1 MITFE
6 HVSLKLGR
14 KDILRNV
21 TFHIEPEELAVL
33 TGISGS
39 GKTTLLRLIAGIVK
53 PDSGSVRVRS
63 DKIGFVFQDHRLLP
77 WKTAIDNISLVL
89 KAQGL
94 SPEEAR
100 RKAHSWLELVGL
112 EKYAGYYPA
121 QLSGGMVQRVSI
133 ARAFAVEPDIVLM
146 DEPFSSLD
154 DRLTDS
160 LLLMIQK
167 VLTEYKA
174 TVLYV
179 THDVMEAL
187 RLADRLLNLENHEL
201 TETPI
206 INRQELLQTYCNARL
221 NAITPDTTTENQPA

>member
-6 HVSLKLGR
+6 NVSLQLGG
-14 KDILRNV
+14 KEILRNV
-21 TFHIEPEELAVL
+21 SFHIEPEEMAVL

-39 GKTTLLRLIAGIVK
+39 GKTTLLRLIAGILK
-53 PDSGSVRVRS
+53 PDSGNVRVQS
-63 DKIGFVFQDHRLLP
+63 SKIGFVFQDHRLLP
-77 WKTAIDNISLVL
+77 WKTAVENITLVL
-89 KAQGL
+89 KAKGL

-100 RKAHSWLELVGL
+100 RKALSWLDMVGL
-112 EKYAGYYPA
+112 ARYAGYYPA

-133 ARAFAVEPDIVLM
+133 ARAFAVEPDVVLM

-154 DRLTDS
+154 DRMTDS

-167 VLTEYKA
+167 VLAEYKA

-201 TETPI
+201 TETPVV
-206 INRQELLQTYCNARL
+206 NRQELLQTYCNARL
-221 NAITPDTTTENQPA
+221 EAITPNPPGEAL